1 MYCIVL
7 LLITSLSNEATI
19 MSSVSEVNV
28 DIKDFLMSINLEQY
42 LLHFREFGF
51 NTVRDCAEINDSVL
65 LQVGISPTGHRRR
78 ILKQLQ
84 IVLSKMQDVSIY
96 ANIHKTKKIDKTSKD
111 HHAPPSA
118 QNACLELS
126 ESHSVQ
132 TCSPTQLGTVTKN
145 LDQNEVSVENSQYL
159 KSDDKQTL
167 PTYNFPIPEEEPH
180 LNSGSF
186 PDSLFVNEITE
197 GESLMTEKTVDCTTT
212 EEQTKKV
219 DLISE
224 NVSKRPEADPEF
236 LSYPDCSVSE
246 ANSGNGTNGLL
257 ESSPSSPF
265 FQFQGEMVVNDLYV
279 PSSPVLTPMRSRSK
293 LVSRPSRSFL
303 LRHRPVPEIPGSAK
317 GISGSYFCERR
328 NVATSTGKSVAQQNT
343 NEENSSSILPYGEN
357 SLFQRLENS
366 KKRPIKNEFWSQEEA
381 LKGETT
387 TERNS
392 FFVKS
397 SIYDNRTEN
406 ISTDKVEDI
415 WVPREDKNNL
425 PIDSTSESEY
435 STVEECFQ
443 SLRRRNSKP
452 SKSRTQKAVNLDPV
466 NRHSYPLSSTSGN
479 AESSV
484 LSSNVISPYACF
496 YGSSERKVKSGWLD
510 KLCPQGKRM
519 FQKRWVKFD
528 GLSIS
533 YYNNDK
539 EKYSKGIIPLSAIS
553 TVRVQG
559 DNKFEVVTTQRTF
572 VFRVEKE
579 EERNDWIS
587 ILLNAL
593 KLQALSSQCQ
603 AAVAPE
609 KCGYLEL
616 RGYKA
621 KIFTVLSGNSV
632 WLCKNEQDF
641 KSGLGITIIPMNVAN
656 VKQVDRTG
664 KQSFEII
671 TPYRSFSFTA
681 ESEKEKQEWIE
692 AVQQSIAE
700 TLSDYEV
707 AEKIWF
713 NESNR
718 SCADCKAPNPDWA
731 SINLCV
737 VICKKCAGQHRSLGP
752 KDSKVR
758 SLKMDASIWSNELIE
773 LFIVIGNKR
782 ANDFWAGNLQKDEE
796 LRVDSPVE
804 KRKNFIT
811 QKYKEGRFR
820 KTLWAS
826 LTKEEL
832 NKALC
837 AAVVKP
843 DVLETMALLF
853 SGADVMCA
861 TGDPEHSTPYLLAK
875 KAGQSLQMEFL
886 YHNKFSD
893 FPQHDIHSEGGLSQ
907 ESSQSMFL
915 CDFLYQAPAA
925 ASKLSSEK
933 KQLEETNKKWCVLE
947 GGFLSYYEND
957 KSTTP
962 NGTININEVICLV
975 VHKEDFCL
983 NTGPVFTFEIYLPSE
998 RAFLFGAETSQA
1010 QRKWTEAIAKHFV
1023 PFVAENLTEADY
1035 DLIGQLYYKD
1045 CHALD
1050 QWRKGWFAMDKSSLR
1065 FCLQMQEGQEDTMHL
1080 RRLQELTISTVVQ
1093 NGEKLDVLLLV
1104 EKGRTL
1110 YIHGHTKLDF
1120 TVWHTAIE
1128 KAAGTDGNALQDQQL
1143 SKNDVPII
1151 VNSCIAFV
1159 TQYGLGCKYIYQTN
1173 GDPLHVT
1180 ELLENFRKDAR
1191 SFKLRAGKHQL
1202 EDVTGVLKSFL
1213 SDIDDALL
1221 TKELYPYW
1229 ISALDTQDNK
1239 ERIKKYGAFIRT
1251 LPGVNRATLA
1261 AIIEHLYRVQK
1272 CSEINH
1278 MNAHNLALVFSS
1290 CLFQTKGQTSE
1301 EVNVIEDLIN
1311 NYVEIFEVKEDQ
1323 VKQMDIENSFITK
1336 WKDTQVSQ
1344 AGDLLIEVYVERK
1357 EPDCSIIVRISPVME
1372 AEELT
1377 NDILA
1382 IKNIIPTKDD
1392 IWATFEVIE
1401 NEELERPLHYT
1412 ENVLEQVLR
1421 WSSLAEP
1428 GSAYLVVKRFLTI
1441 DTIKH
1446 YDERKALESIK
1457 EGVLKI
1463 KEEPSKILSGNKFQD
1478 RYFVLRDGY
1487 LFLYKDMKSSKP
1499 DKMCSLSSMRFY
1511 LGVKKKMKPPTSWG
1525 LTAYSEK
1532 HHWHLCCD
1540 SSQTQ
1545 MEWMASVFIAQH
1557 ENDIWPPAGK
1567 ERKRS
1572 ITKNPKIGGLPL
1584 IPIQHEKNATQARRD
1599 IESARAE
1606 LERLRFTAK
1615 HDQEPGDGTLKERA
1629 SIVAQCLEH
1638 KDEKLRNRT
1647 RKHRS
1652 FNCLEDTE
1660 TEVLQGQ
1667 QKSHKGLKTLR
1678 KTEDRNGKATL
1689 DSNNKLPPKVIEEL
1703 SVVLQRSRILPK
1715 ELQAE
1720 QMVQKE

>member
-1 MYCIVL
+1 
-7 LLITSLSNEATI
+7 

-51 NTVRDCAEINDSVL
+51 NTVKDCAAINDSIL
-65 LQVGISPTGHRRR
+65 HKIGISPTGHRRR
-78 ILKQLQ
+78 IIKQLQ
-84 IVLSKMQDVSIY
+84 IILSKMQDIPIY
-96 ANIHKTKKIDKTSKD
+96 ANIHKTKKNDETSKA
-111 HHAPPSA
+111 HHAPSSD
-118 QNACLELS
+118 QDTCIELS
-126 ESHSVQ
+126 DSHCVQ
-132 TCSPTQLGTVTKN
+132 TPSPTQLEIITKN
-145 LDQNEVSVENSQYL
+145 IDQSDVSLENSQPL
-159 KSDDKQTL
+159 KSNDKLSL
-167 PTYNFPIPEEEPH
+167 PEHNFPILEEEPD
-180 LNSGSF
+180 LNLGSLQ
-186 PDSLFVNEITE
+186 DSVFGSESIKV
-197 GESLMTEKTVDCTTT
+197 ESLVTKKTMDCTI
-212 EEQTKKV
+212 EEQTEKV
-219 DLISE
+219 DLVSE
-224 NVSKRPEADPEF
+224 NVSKLPNADPEC
-236 LSYPDCSVSE
+236 LSLDCSLSE

-257 ESSPSSPF
+257 ERSSPSPF
-265 FQFQGEMVVNDLYV
+265 FKFQGEMVVNDLYV
-279 PSSPVLTPMRSRSK
+279 PSSPFLAPMRSRSK

-303 LRHRPVPEIPGSAK
+303 LRHRPVPEIPGSTK
-317 GISGSYFCERR
+317 GITGSYFRERR
-328 NVATSTGKSVAQQNT
+328 NVATSTGKSVTQQKDS
-343 NEENSSSILPYGEN
+343 NEENSSSIFPYGETF
-357 SLFQRLENS
+357 LFQRLENS
-366 KKRPIKNEFWSQEEA
+366 KKRSIKNEFWTHEEKP
-381 LKGETT
+381 KGEGT
-387 TERNS
+387 TERDS
-392 FFVKS
+392 FFTQS
-397 SIYDNRTEN
+397 STYDNRREN
-406 ISTDKVEDI
+406 VSEDKVEDI
-415 WVPREDKNNL
+415 WIPREDKNSF
-425 PIDSTSESEY
+425 PKACASDSEY

-443 SLRRRNSKP
+443 SLRRKNSKA
-452 SKSRTQKAVNLDPV
+452 SKSRTQKTSDPV
-466 NRHSYPLSSTSGN
+466 SRHSYPLSLTSGN
-479 AESSV
+479 AVSSSV
-484 LSSNVISPYACF
+484 ISSNAISPYACF
-496 YGSSERKVKSGWLD
+496 YGSSASKVKSGWLD
-510 KLCPQGKRM
+510 KLSPQGKRM

-528 GLSIS
+528 GFSIS
-533 YYNNDK
+533 YYNNEK

-593 KLQALSSQCQ
+593 KSQSLSSQSQ
-603 AAVAPE
+603 AVVAPE

-641 KSGLGITIIPMNVAN
+641 KGGLGITIIPMNVAN
-656 VKQVDRTG
+656 VKQVDKTV

-718 SCADCKAPNPDWA
+718 SCADCKAPDPDWA

-796 LRVDSPVE
+796 LHMDSPVE
-804 KRKNFIT
+804 KRKTFIT

-820 KTLWAS
+820 KTLLAS

-861 TGDPEHSTPYLLAK
+861 TGDPVHSTPYLLAK

-893 FPQHDIHSEGGLSQ
+893 FPQHDVHFEGGLSQ
-907 ESSQSMFL
+907 ESLQSTFL

-933 KQLEETNKKWCVLE
+933 KLLEETNKKWCVLE
-947 GGFLSYYEND
+947 GGFLSYYENN

-962 NGTININEVICLV
+962 NGTININEVICLA
-975 VHKEDFCL
+975 VHKEDFYL
-983 NTGPVFTFEIYLPSE
+983 NTGPIYTFEIYLPSE
-998 RAFLFGAETSQA
+998 RVFLFGAETSQA

-1050 QWRKGWFAMDKSSLR
+1050 QWKKGWFAMDKSSLR
-1065 FCLQMQEGQEDTMHL
+1065 FCLQMQEVQEDRMHL

-1093 NGEKLDVLLLV
+1093 NGEKIDVLLLV

-1159 TQYGLGCKYIYQTN
+1159 TQYGLGCKYIYQKN
-1173 GDPLHVT
+1173 GDPLHVS
-1180 ELLENFRKDAR
+1180 ELLESFKKDAR

-1202 EDVTGVLKSFL
+1202 EDVTDVLKSFL
-1213 SDIDDALL
+1213 SDTDDALL

-1229 ISALDTQDNK
+1229 ISALDTQDDK
-1239 ERIKKYGAFIRT
+1239 ERIKKYRAFIHT

-1261 AIIEHLYRVQK
+1261 AVIEHLYRVQK

-1278 MNAHNLALVFSS
+1278 MNAHNLALAFSS

-1301 EVNVIEDLIN
+1301 EVNVIEDLID
-1311 NYVEIFEVKEDQ
+1311 NYVEIFE
-1323 VKQMDIENSFITK
+1323 
-1336 WKDTQVSQ
+1336 VSQ

-1357 EPDCSIIVRISPVME
+1357 EPDCSIIIRISPVME

-1382 IKNIIPTKDD
+1382 IKNIIPTKGD

-1421 WSSLAEP
+1421 WSSLTEP

-1446 YDERKALESIK
+1446 YNERRALESIK
-1457 EGVLKI
+1457 EGTLKI
-1463 KEEPSKILSGNKFQD
+1463 KEEPYKILSGNKFQE
-1478 RYFVLRDGY
+1478 RYCVLRDGY
-1487 LFLYKDMKSSKP
+1487 LFLYKDPKSSKY
-1499 DKMCSLSSMRFY
+1499 DKMFSLSSMKFY

-1540 SSQTQ
+1540 SLQTQ
-1545 MEWMASVFIAQH
+1545 MEWMASIFIAQH
-1557 ENDIWPPAGK
+1557 ENDIRPPAGK

-1584 IPIQHEKNATQARRD
+1584 IPIQQEKNATQARRN
-1599 IESARAE
+1599 IESAKAE
-1606 LERLRFTAK
+1606 LEKLRLSEKR
-1615 HDQEPGDGTLKERA
+1615 DQESGDSTLKERA
-1629 SIVAQCLEH
+1629 SIVAHCLEH
-1638 KDEKLRNRT
+1638 RDDKLRNRT

-1660 TEVLQGQ
+1660 AEVLCGQ
-1667 QKSHKGLKTLR
+1667 QKGHKGLKTLR
-1678 KTEDRNGKATL
+1678 KTEDINGKAVL
-1689 DSNNKLPPKVIEEL
+1689 DSDNKLPSKVIEEL
-1703 SVVLQRSRILPK
+1703 SMVLQRSRTLPK
-1715 ELQAE
+1715 ESPGEQNLQ
-1720 QMVQKE
+1720 KDIK

>member
-1 MYCIVL
+1 
-7 LLITSLSNEATI
+7 
-19 MSSVSEVNV
+19 MSSVSEVNA
-28 DIKDFLMSINLEQY
+28 DIRDFLMSINLEQY

-51 NTVRDCAEINDSVL
+51 YTVRDCTSINDSVL
-65 LQVGISPTGHRRR
+65 HQIGISPTGHRRR

-84 IVLSKMQDVSIY
+84 MIFSKMQDFPIY
-96 ANIHKTKKIDKTSKD
+96 ANVHKAKNGSTTKEQQHSDPSSSTHTGIECSDSITVHRPGPAPSEMVTTST
-111 HHAPPSA
+111 
-118 QNACLELS
+118 LS
-126 ESHSVQ
+126 EGNCQSPKSH
-132 TCSPTQLGTVTKN
+132 
-145 LDQNEVSVENSQYL
+145 
-159 KSDDKQTL
+159 DKL
-167 PTYNFPIPEEEPH
+167 CLSSHDLLCPEEELH
-180 LNSGSF
+180 QNVDSSK
-186 PDSLFVNEITE
+186 DSLFGGVNVKIDPLITKRAVE
-197 GESLMTEKTVDCTTT
+197 YTAGEEHTEKGNLTSEDSSKALSTNTECLPSGDCPTSGTH
-212 EEQTKKV
+212 
-219 DLISE
+219 
-224 NVSKRPEADPEF
+224 
-236 LSYPDCSVSE
+236 
-246 ANSGNGTNGLL
+246 SGNGTNGVL
-257 ESSPSSPF
+257 ESFPPTPF
-265 FQFQGEMVVNDLYV
+265 FQFQGEMVVNELYV
-279 PSSPVLTPMRSRSK
+279 PSSPVHGPMRSRSK

-303 LRHRPVPEIPGSAK
+303 LRHRPVPEIPGSTK
-317 GISGSYFCERR
+317 SIPGSYFRDRR
-328 NVATSTGKSVAQQNT
+328 SNTTSAGKSLTLKNS
-343 NEENSSSILPYGEN
+343 NEDNSTSIFPYGETF
-357 SLFQRLENS
+357 LFQRLESS
-366 KKRPIKNEFWSQEEA
+366 KKRSIKNEFWPHENTVKEEA
-381 LKGETT
+381 ATT
-387 TERNS
+387 RNS
-392 FFVKS
+392 ILTQS
-397 SIYDNRTEN
+397 SIYDNRKEKV
-406 ISTDKVEDI
+406 SEDKVEDI
-415 WVPREDKNNL
+415 WIPREDKNNL
-425 PIDSTSESEY
+425 AQDSASESEY

-443 SLRRRNSKP
+443 SLRRKNSKA
-452 SKSRTQKAVNLDPV
+452 SKSRTQKAFYLDPF

-479 AESSV
+479 TEPSSTI
-484 LSSNVISPYACF
+484 SNAISPYACF
-496 YGSSERKVKSGWLD
+496 YGSSAAKEKCGWLD
-510 KLCPQGKRM
+510 KLSPQGKRM

-533 YYNNDK
+533 HYNNDR
-539 EKYSKGIIPLSAIS
+539 EMYSKGIIPLTAIS
-553 TVRVQG
+553 TVRAQG
-559 DNKFEVVTTQRTF
+559 DNKFEIVTTQRTF

-587 ILLNAL
+587 ILLSAL
-593 KLQALSSQCQ
+593 KSPSLASQLQ

-621 KIFTVLSGNSV
+621 KIFTVLRGNSV

-656 VKQVDRTG
+656 VKQVDRAV

-681 ESEKEKQEWIE
+681 DSEREKQEWIE

-718 SCADCKAPNPDWA
+718 SCADCKAPDPDWA

-752 KDSKVR
+752 KDCKVR

-796 LRVDSPVE
+796 LQVDSPVE

-811 QKYKEGRFR
+811 QKYKEGKFR
-820 KTLWAS
+820 KTLLAS

-861 TGDPEHSTPYLLAK
+861 TGDPVHSTPYLLAK

-893 FPQHDIHSEGGLSQ
+893 FPQYDAHFEGG
-907 ESSQSMFL
+907 SSQDAAQSSFL
-915 CDFLYQAPAA
+915 CDFLYQTAAA
-925 ASKLSSEK
+925 ASRVSSEK
-933 KQLEETNKKWCVLE
+933 KLLEDTNKKWCVLE

-957 KSTTP
+957 RCTTP
-962 NGTININEVICLV
+962 NGTINISEVICLA
-975 VHKEDFCL
+975 VHKEDFYL
-983 NTGPVFTFEIYLPSE
+983 NTGPIFVFEIYLPSE
-998 RAFLFGAETSQA
+998 RVFLFGAETSQI
-1010 QRKWTEAIAKHFV
+1010 QRKWTETIAKRFV

-1035 DLIGQLYYKD
+1035 DLIGQLFYKD

-1050 QWRKGWFAMDKSSLR
+1050 QWRKGWFAMDKSSLC
-1065 FCLQMQEGQEDTMHL
+1065 FCLQTQEAQEERMNL
-1080 RRLQELTISTVVQ
+1080 RRLQELTISTMVQ
-1093 NGEKLDVLLLV
+1093 NGEKVDVLLLV

-1143 SKNDVPII
+1143 CKNDVPII

-1159 TQYGLGCKYIYQTN
+1159 TQYGLGCKYIYQKD
-1173 GDPLHVT
+1173 GDPLHIS
-1180 ELLENFRKDAR
+1180 ELLESFKKDAR
-1191 SFKLRAGKHQL
+1191 SVKLRAGKHQL

-1229 ISALDTQDNK
+1229 VSALDTQDEK
-1239 ERIKKYGAFIRT
+1239 ERTSKYRAFIRS

-1261 AIIEHLYRVQK
+1261 ALIEHLYRVQK

-1278 MNAHNLALVFSS
+1278 MNAHNLAMVFSS

-1344 AGDLLIEVYVERK
+1344 AGDLLIEVFVERK
-1357 EPDCSIIVRISPVME
+1357 EPDCSIIIRISPVME

-1382 IKNIIPTKDD
+1382 IKNIIPMKGD

-1412 ENVLEQVLR
+1412 ENVLEQVLQ

-1428 GSAYLVVKRFLTI
+1428 GSAYLVVKRFLTV
-1441 DTIKH
+1441 DSIKQCR
-1446 YDERKALESIK
+1446 EKSIK
-1457 EGVLKI
+1457 EGILKL

-1478 RYFVLRDGY
+1478 RCVVLRDGH
-1487 LFLYKDMKSSKP
+1487 LFIYKDPKSSKH
-1499 DKMCSLSSMRFY
+1499 DKMFPLRAMKFY

-1525 LTAYSEK
+1525 LTVYSEK

-1540 SSQTQ
+1540 SLQAQ
-1545 MEWMASVFIAQH
+1545 MEWMASIFIAQH

-1584 IPIQHEKNATQARRD
+1584 IPIQHERNATQARKN
-1599 IESARAE
+1599 IETARAE
-1606 LERLRFTAK
+1606 LERLRLSEK
-1615 HDQEPGDGTLKERA
+1615 HDPRDFTDSSLKDRA
-1629 SIVAQCLEH
+1629 SLIAHCLEH
-1638 KDEKLRNRT
+1638 KDEKLRNRA

-1660 TEVLQGQ
+1660 AEGPHGLP
-1667 QKSHKGLKTLR
+1667 KAYKGPKTLK
-1678 KTEDRNGKATL
+1678 KTEERNSKATL
-1689 DSNNKLPPKVIEEL
+1689 DADPKLPSKVIEEL
-1703 SVVLQRSRILPK
+1703 SVVLQRSRPLHK
-1715 ELQAE
+1715 ELPDE
-1720 QMVQKE
+1720 QTLQKEVK

>member
-1 MYCIVL
+1 
-7 LLITSLSNEATI
+7 

-42 LLHFREFGF
+42 LLNFREFGF
-51 NTVRDCAEINDSVL
+51 NNVRDCAEINDSVL
-65 LQVGISPTGHRRR
+65 LKVGISPTGHRRR

-84 IVLSKMQDVSIY
+84 IILSKMQDIPIY
-96 ANIHKTKKIDKTSKD
+96 ANIHKTKKNDETSKD
-111 HHAPPSA
+111 HQARSFA
-118 QNACLELS
+118 QNTSLEFS
-126 ESHSVQ
+126 DSHSVQ
-132 TCSPTQLGTVTKN
+132 IPSRIQLETVTKN
-145 LDQNEVSVENSQYL
+145 VGENEVCVENSQSL
-159 KSDDKQTL
+159 KSDDKLTL
-167 PTYNFPIPEEEPH
+167 PTHNFPIPEDEPH
-180 LNSGSF
+180 SNSGSF
-186 PDSLFVNEITE
+186 QDSLLRNEITDI
-197 GESLMTEKTVDCTTT
+197 ESLITEKTVGCTA
-212 EEQTKKV
+212 EEEHIGRD

-224 NVSKRPEADPEF
+224 NVGKLPNADLEF
-236 LSYPDCSVSE
+236 LSSHDSSVSE
-246 ANSGNGTNGLL
+246 TNSGNGTNVLL
-257 ESSPSSPF
+257 ESSPPSPF

-279 PSSPVLTPMRSRSK
+279 PSSPGLTPMRSRSK

-303 LRHRPVPEIPGSAK
+303 LRHRPVPEIPGSTK
-317 GISGSYFCERR
+317 GISGSYFRERR
-328 NVATSTGKSVAQQNT
+328 NVATSTGKSVTQQNT
-343 NEENSSSILPYGEN
+343 NEENSSSILPYGETF
-357 SLFQRLENS
+357 LLQRLENS
-366 KKRPIKNEFWSQEEA
+366 KKRSIKNEFWTQEET

-397 SIYDNRTEN
+397 R
-406 ISTDKVEDI
+406 
-415 WVPREDKNNL
+415 
-425 PIDSTSESEY
+425 
-435 STVEECFQ
+435 
-443 SLRRRNSKP
+443 
-452 SKSRTQKAVNLDPV
+452 
-466 NRHSYPLSSTSGN
+466 
-479 AESSV
+479 
-484 LSSNVISPYACF
+484 
-496 YGSSERKVKSGWLD
+496 
-510 KLCPQGKRM
+510 KRM

-587 ILLNAL
+587 LLLNAL
-593 KLQALSSQCQ
+593 KLQALSSQSQ
-603 AAVAPE
+603 AAIAPE

-656 VKQVDRTG
+656 VKQVDRTV

-707 AEKIWF
+707 AEKIWY

-718 SCADCKAPNPDWA
+718 SCADCKAPDPDWA

-796 LRVDSPVE
+796 LHMDCSVE

-820 KTLWAS
+820 KTLLAS

-893 FPQHDIHSEGGLSQ
+893 FPQHDIYSEGRLHQ
-907 ESSQSMFL
+907 ESSQSTFL
-915 CDFLYQAPAA
+915 CDFLYQAPAG

-933 KQLEETNKKWCVLE
+933 KLLEETNKKWCVLE

-962 NGTININEVICLV
+962 NGTININEVICLA

-983 NTGPVFTFEIYLPSE
+983 NTGPIFTFEIYLPSE
-998 RAFLFGAETSQA
+998 RAFLFGAETSQV

-1050 QWRKGWFAMDKSSLR
+1050 QWRKGWFAMDKSNLR
-1065 FCLQMQEGQEDTMHL
+1065 FCLQMQEGQEDRMHL
-1080 RRLQELTISTVVQ
+1080 RRLQELTISTVIQ

-1143 SKNDVPII
+1143 GRNDVPII

-1159 TQYGLGCKYIYQTN
+1159 TQYGLGYKNIYQKN
-1173 GDPLHVT
+1173 GDPLHVS
-1180 ELLENFRKDAR
+1180 ELLESFKKDAR

-1229 ISALDTQDNK
+1229 ISALDTQDDK

-1278 MNAHNLALVFSS
+1278 MSAHNLALVFSS
-1290 CLFQTKGQTSE
+1290 CFFQTKGQTSE

-1357 EPDCSIIVRISPVME
+1357 EPDCSIIIRISPVME

-1446 YDERKALESIK
+1446 YNERKALENIK
-1457 EGVLKI
+1457 EGVLKV

-1478 RYFVLRDGY
+1478 RYCVLRDGY
-1487 LFLYKDMKSSKP
+1487 LLLYKDLKSSKP
-1499 DKMCSLSSMRFY
+1499 DKMFSLSSVKFY

-1532 HHWHLCCD
+1532 HHWHLCCE

-1545 MEWMASVFIAQH
+1545 TEWMANIFIAQH

-1584 IPIQHEKNATQARRD
+1584 IPIQHDRNATQARRET
-1599 IESARAE
+1599 ESAKAE
-1606 LERLRFTAK
+1606 LERLRLGAK
-1615 HDQEPGDGTLKERA
+1615 RDQGGDGTLKEKA

-1652 FNCLEDTE
+1652 FYCLEDTE
-1660 TEVLQGQ
+1660 AEVFPGR
-1667 QKSHKGLKTLR
+1667 QKGHKGLKTLR
-1678 KTEDRNGKATL
+1678 KTEDRNGKDTL
-1689 DSNNKLPPKVIEEL
+1689 DCNNKLPPKVIEEL
-1703 SVVLQRSRILPK
+1703 SVVLQRSRTLPK
-1715 ELQAE
+1715 ELQGE
-1720 QMVQKE
+1720 QVVQKEIK

>member
-1 MYCIVL
+1 
-7 LLITSLSNEATI
+7 

-28 DIKDFLMSINLEQY
+28 DIRDFLMSINLEQY

-51 NTVRDCAEINDSVL
+51 YTVKDCTSINDSVL
-65 LQVGISPTGHRRR
+65 HQIGISPTGHRRR

-84 IVLSKMQDVSIY
+84 MIFSKMQDIPIY
-96 ANIHKTKKIDKTSKD
+96 ANVQKAKNGTTSKE
-111 HHAPPSA
+111 HQHPPSSSSNTCA
-118 QNACLELS
+118 EFS
-126 ESHSVQ
+126 DSISVHR
-132 TCSPTQLGTVTKN
+132 PGLTQVETVTMSTFGVGNCQSPK
-145 LDQNEVSVENSQYL
+145 SQIKL
-159 KSDDKQTL
+159 SL
-167 PTYNFPIPEEEPH
+167 PPCDPPFPEELH
-180 LNSGSF
+180 QNVDSSQ
-186 PDSLFVNEITE
+186 DSLFGSVNVKID
-197 GESLMTEKTVDCTTT
+197 SLATQKSVDCPAG
-212 EEQTKKV
+212 EEQTEQV
-219 DLISE
+219 NLISE
-224 NVSKRPEADPEF
+224 NSIKAPSTNPERLPSVD
-236 LSYPDCSVSE
+236 YPTSE
-246 ANSGNGTNGLL
+246 THSGNGTNGFL
-257 ESSPSSPF
+257 ESSPASPF

-279 PSSPVLTPMRSRSK
+279 PSSPVHTPMRSRSK

-303 LRHRPVPEIPGSAK
+303 LRHRPVPEIPGSTKAV
-317 GISGSYFCERR
+317 SGSYFRDRR
-328 NVATSTGKSVAQQNT
+328 CATTSAGKSLTLKNS
-343 NEENSSSILPYGEN
+343 NEDNSTSIFPYGETF
-357 SLFQRLENS
+357 LFQRLESS
-366 KKRPIKNEFWSQEEA
+366 KKRSIKNEFWPHEDTVKDDA
-381 LKGETT
+381 ATI
-387 TERNS
+387 RNS
-392 FFVKS
+392 ILTKS
-397 SIYDNRTEN
+397 SINDSSNEN
-406 ISTDKVEDI
+406 ASGDKVEDI
-415 WVPREDKNNL
+415 WIPREDKTTL
-425 PIDSTSESEY
+425 PKDSASESEY
-435 STVEECFQ
+435 STVEECFH
-443 SLRRRNSKP
+443 SLRRKNSKA
-452 SKSRTQKAVNLDPV
+452 SKSRTQKAFSLDPF

-479 AESSV
+479 TDSSTI
-484 LSSNVISPYACF
+484 SNVISPYACY
-496 YGSSERKVKSGWLD
+496 YGSSAVKVKSGWLD
-510 KLCPQGKRM
+510 KLSPQGKRM

-528 GLSIS
+528 GFSIS
-533 YYNNDK
+533 YYNN
-539 EKYSKGIIPLSAIS
+539 EREMYSKGIIPLTAIS
-553 TVRVQG
+553 TVRAQG
-559 DNKFEVVTTQRTF
+559 DNKFEIVTTQRTF

-587 ILLNAL
+587 ILLSAL
-593 KLQALSSQCQ
+593 KSPSVTAQLQAGM
-603 AAVAPE
+603 APE

-621 KIFTVLSGNSV
+621 KIFTVLKGNSV

-641 KSGLGITIIPMNVAN
+641 RSGLGITRIPMNVAN
-656 VKQVDRTG
+656 VKQVDRAV

-718 SCADCKAPNPDWA
+718 SCADCKAPDPDWA

-752 KDSKVR
+752 RDSKVR

-782 ANDFWAGNLQKDEE
+782 ANDFWAGNLQKEEE
-796 LRVDSPVE
+796 LHMDSPVE
-804 KRKNFIT
+804 KRKTFIT
-811 QKYKEGRFR
+811 QKYKEGKFR
-820 KTLWAS
+820 KTLLAS
-826 LTKEEL
+826 LSKEEL

-843 DVLETMALLF
+843 DVLETMVLLF

-861 TGDPEHSTPYLLAK
+861 TGDPVHSTPYLLAK

-893 FPQHDIHSEGGLSQ
+893 FPQHDVHSEGGSSQ
-907 ESSQSMFL
+907 EAAQSTFL

-925 ASKLSSEK
+925 ASRVSTEK
-933 KQLEETNKKWCVLE
+933 KLLEETNKKWCVLE

-957 KSTTP
+957 KSTAP
-962 NGTININEVICLV
+962 NGTINISEVICLV
-975 VHKEDFCL
+975 VHKEDFYL
-983 NTGPVFTFEIYLPSE
+983 NTGPIFVFEIYLPSE
-998 RAFLFGAETSQA
+998 RVFLFGAESSQI
-1010 QRKWTEAIAKHFV
+1010 QRKWTETIAKHFV

-1035 DLIGQLYYKD
+1035 DLIGQLFYKD

-1050 QWRKGWFAMDKSSLR
+1050 QWRKGWFALDKSSLC
-1065 FCLQMQEGQEDTMHL
+1065 FCLQTQEAQEERMHL

-1143 SKNDVPII
+1143 CKNDVPII

-1159 TQYGLGCKYIYQTN
+1159 TQYGLGCKNIYQKN
-1173 GDPLHVT
+1173 GDPLHIS
-1180 ELLENFRKDAR
+1180 ELLESFKKDAR
-1191 SFKLRAGKHQL
+1191 SVKLRAGKHQL
-1202 EDVTGVLKSFL
+1202 EDVTSVLKNFL

-1229 ISALDTQDNK
+1229 VSALDTQDEQ
-1239 ERIKKYGAFIRT
+1239 ERTEKYRAFIRT

-1311 NYVEIFEVKEDQ
+1311 NYVEIFEV
-1323 VKQMDIENSFITK
+1323 
-1336 WKDTQVSQ
+1336 SQ

-1357 EPDCSIIVRISPVME
+1357 EPDCSIIIRISPVME

-1382 IKNIIPTKDD
+1382 IKNIVPTKGD

-1412 ENVLEQVLR
+1412 ENVLEQVLQ

-1446 YDERKALESIK
+1446 CREKSIK
-1457 EGVLKI
+1457 EGALKL

-1478 RYFVLRDGY
+1478 RYVVLRDGH
-1487 LFLYKDMKSSKP
+1487 LFIYKDPKSSKH
-1499 DKMCSLSSMRFY
+1499 DKMFSLSLMKFY

-1540 SSQTQ
+1540 SLQAQ
-1545 MEWMASVFIAQH
+1545 MEWMASIFIAQH

-1584 IPIQHEKNATQARRD
+1584 IPIQHERNASQAQKN

-1606 LERLRFTAK
+1606 LERLRLCEK
-1615 HDQEPGDGTLKERA
+1615 HDRDFVDPSLKDRA
-1629 SIVAQCLEH
+1629 SIIAHCLEH
-1638 KDEKLRNRT
+1638 KDDKLRNRA

-1660 TEVLQGQ
+1660 AEVPHSLP
-1667 QKSHKGLKTLR
+1667 KGYKGPKTPK
-1678 KTEDRNGKATL
+1678 KTEDRNSKTTL
-1689 DSNNKLPPKVIEEL
+1689 DHDHKLPSKVIEEL
-1703 SVVLQRSRILPK
+1703 SVVLQRSRTLPK
-1715 ELQAE
+1715 ELQDE
-1720 QMVQKE
+1720 QTLQK

>member
-1 MYCIVL
+1 
-7 LLITSLSNEATI
+7 

-28 DIKDFLMSINLEQY
+28 DIRDFLMSINLEQY
-42 LLHFREFGF
+42 VSHFREFGF
-51 NTVRDCAEINDSVL
+51 HTVKDCAAIDDSVL
-65 LQVGISPTGHRRR
+65 HKIGISPTGHRRR
-78 ILKQLQ
+78 IIKQLQ
-84 IVLSKMQDVSIY
+84 IILSKMQDFPIY
-96 ANIHKTKKIDKTSKD
+96 ANIHKIKKNDETSKG
-111 HHAPPSA
+111 HPAPSSGQDTCIA
-118 QNACLELS
+118 LS
-126 ESHSVQ
+126 DSSGVQ
-132 TCSPTQLGTVTKN
+132 TPSPAQLETVTKN
-145 LDQNEVSVENSQYL
+145 LDQSDIGVENSQCL
-159 KSDDKQTL
+159 KSEDELSL
-167 PTYNFPIPEEEPH
+167 PKHSFPIHEEGHH
-180 LNSGSF
+180 LKLGSF
-186 PDSLFVNEITE
+186 QDSLLGSENIPI
-197 GESLMTEKTVDCTTT
+197 ESLIAKETVDCTTKEQET
-212 EEQTKKV
+212 EKV
-219 DLISE
+219 DLNSE
-224 NVSKRPEADPEF
+224 DVNRLPNVDPDR
-236 LSYPDCSVSE
+236 LPSHGGSVSE
-246 ANSGNGTNGLL
+246 ANSGHGTNGLL
-257 ESSPSSPF
+257 ERSPPSPLF
-265 FQFQGEMVVNDLYV
+265 NFQGQMVINDLYV
-279 PSSPVLTPMRSRSK
+279 PSSPFLTPMRSRSK

-303 LRHRPVPEIPGSAK
+303 LRHRPVPEIPGPTK
-317 GISGSYFCERR
+317 GISGSYFRERR
-328 NVATSTGKSVAQQNT
+328 NGATSTGKSVTQHNS
-343 NEENSSSILPYGEN
+343 NEENSSSIFPYGETF
-357 SLFQRLENS
+357 LFQRLETS
-366 KKRPIKNEFWSQEEA
+366 KKKSIRNEFWAHEET
-381 LKGETT
+381 LKGKAT

-392 FFVKS
+392 FFVQS
-397 SIYDNRTEN
+397 SIYDNRKEN
-406 ISTDKVEDI
+406 VSEDKVEDI
-415 WVPREDKNNL
+415 WIPREDKNNF
-425 PIDSTSESEY
+425 PTGGAADSEY

-443 SLRRRNSKP
+443 SLKRKNSKA
-452 SKSRTQKAVNLDPV
+452 SNSRTQKVLNLDPV

-479 AESSV
+479 ADSSV
-484 LSSNVISPYACF
+484 ISSSPISPYACF
-496 YGSSERKVKSGWLD
+496 YGSSAKKVKSGWLD
-510 KLCPQGKRM
+510 KLSPQGKRM

-528 GLSIS
+528 GFSIS
-533 YYNNDK
+533 YYNNEK

-579 EERNDWIS
+579 EERNDWVS

-593 KLQALSSQCQ
+593 KSQSPSSQSQ
-603 AAVAPE
+603 AVAAPE

-641 KSGLGITIIPMNVAN
+641 KGGLGITIIPMNVAN
-656 VKQVDRTG
+656 VKQVDRTM

-671 TPYRSFSFTA
+671 TPYKSFSFVA

-718 SCADCKAPNPDWA
+718 SCADCKAPDPDWA

-796 LRVDSPVE
+796 LHMDAPVE
-804 KRKNFIT
+804 KRKTFIT

-820 KTLWAS
+820 KTLLAS

-837 AAVVKP
+837 AAVVKS

-861 TGDPEHSTPYLLAK
+861 TGDPVHSTPYQLAK

-893 FPQHDIHSEGGLSQ
+893 FPQHDAHFEGGVSP
-907 ESSQSMFL
+907 ESAQCTFL
-915 CDFLYQAPAA
+915 CDFLYQAPSA
-925 ASKLSSEK
+925 ASKLPAEK
-933 KQLEETNKKWCVLE
+933 KLLEETNKKWCVLE

-962 NGTININEVICLV
+962 NGTINISNVICLA
-975 VHKEDFCL
+975 VHKEDFYI
-983 NTGPVFTFEIYLPSE
+983 NTGPIFTFEIYLPSE
-998 RAFLFGAETSQA
+998 RAFLFGAETFQA
-1010 QRKWTEAIAKHFV
+1010 QRRWTEAIAKQFV
-1023 PFVAENLTEADY
+1023 PFFAENLTQANY

-1050 QWRKGWFAMDKSSLR
+1050 QWKTGWFAMDKSSLR
-1065 FCLQMQEGQEDTMHL
+1065 FCLQTQEVQEDRMNL
-1080 RRLQELTISTVVQ
+1080 RRLQELTISTMVQ
-1093 NGEKLDVLLLV
+1093 NGEKVDILLLV

-1120 TVWHTAIE
+1120 TVWHAAIE

-1143 SKNDVPII
+1143 SQNDVPII

-1159 TQYGLGCKYIYQTN
+1159 TQYGLGCKYIYQN
-1173 GDPLHVT
+1173 SGDPLHVS
-1180 ELLENFRKDAR
+1180 ELLESFKKDAR

-1202 EDVTGVLKSFL
+1202 EDVTGVLKRFL

-1229 ISALDTQDNK
+1229 ISALDTQDDK
-1239 ERIKKYGAFIRT
+1239 ERIKKYGAFIST
-1251 LPGVNRATLA
+1251 LSGVNRATLA

-1290 CLFQTKGQTSE
+1290 CLFQTRGQTSE

-1344 AGDLLIEVYVERK
+1344 AGDLLTEVYVERK
-1357 EPDCSIIVRISPVME
+1357 EPDCSIIIRISPVME

-1377 NDILA
+1377 NDMLA
-1382 IKNIIPTKDD
+1382 LKNIIPTPGDL
-1392 IWATFEVIE
+1392 WATFEVIE

-1428 GSAYLVVKRFLTI
+1428 GSAYLVVKRFLTT
-1441 DTIKH
+1441 DTIRH
-1446 YDERKALESIK
+1446 YNERNALESIK
-1457 EGVLKI
+1457 EGALKI

-1478 RYFVLRDGY
+1478 RHCVLRDGY
-1487 LFLYKDMKSSKP
+1487 LILYKDLKSSKH
-1499 DKMCSLSSMRFY
+1499 DKMFPLSSMKFY
-1511 LGVKKKMKPPTSWG
+1511 LGVRKRVKPPTSWG

-1532 HHWHLCCD
+1532 HQWHLCCD
-1540 SSQTQ
+1540 SLQTQ
-1545 MEWMASVFIAQH
+1545 MEWMASVFLAQSARG
-1557 ENDIWPPAGK
+1557 ELEK
-1567 ERKRS
+1567 LR
-1572 ITKNPKIGGLPL
+1572 L
-1584 IPIQHEKNATQARRD
+1584 HEKR
-1599 IESARAE
+1599 
-1606 LERLRFTAK
+1606 
-1615 HDQEPGDGTLKERA
+1615 DQEPGDSTLKDRA
-1629 SIVAQCLEH
+1629 SMVAHCLEH
-1638 KDEKLRNRT
+1638 RDDKLRHRT

-1652 FNCLEDTE
+1652 LYCLEDTE
-1660 TEVLQGQ
+1660 AETEAFHGQ
-1667 QKSHKGLKTLR
+1667 QKGPKGSSKTLG

-1689 DSNNKLPPKVIEEL
+1689 DADNKLPSQVIREL
-1703 SVVLQRSRILPK
+1703 SVVLQRSRTLPK
-1715 ELQAE
+1715 ELQGE
-1720 QMVQKE
+1720 QILQKEIK

>member
-1 MYCIVL
+1 
-7 LLITSLSNEATI
+7 
-19 MSSVSEVNV
+19 MSSVTAVNV

-42 LLHFREFGF
+42 LSRFHEFGF
-51 NTVRDCAEINDSVL
+51 NTVKDCAAINDSVL
-65 LQVGISPTGHRRR
+65 HEIGISPTGHRRR
-78 ILKQLQ
+78 IIKQLQ
-84 IVLSKMQDVSIY
+84 IILSKMQDIPIY
-96 ANIHKTKKIDKTSKD
+96 ANIHKTKKNGETSKEP
-111 HHAPPSA
+111 HAPSS
-118 QNACLELS
+118 QRVTGTELVDACV
-126 ESHSVQ
+126 VQ
-132 TCSPTQLGTVTKN
+132 TPKPAQLETAAKN
-145 LDQNEVSVENSQYL
+145 LDQHDISVENSQSRKSDGKPPLPEHSLPLPGKELCL
-159 KSDDKQTL
+159 KSD
-167 PTYNFPIPEEEPH
+167 
-180 LNSGSF
+180 SF
-186 PDSLFVNEITE
+186 QDSLPGSENSKI
-197 GESLMTEKTVDCTTT
+197 ESLITKKAVDHTVG
-212 EEQTKKV
+212 EEQAGNV

-224 NVSKRPEADPEF
+224 NVSTLPHGDPEC
-236 LSYPDCSVSE
+236 LSSREGPVAE
-246 ANSGNGTNGLL
+246 ANSGNGTNG
-257 ESSPSSPF
+257 SSERSPPPPF
-265 FQFQGEMVVNDLYV
+265 FKFQGEMVVNDLYV
-279 PSSPVLTPMRSRSK
+279 PSSPFLPPMRSRSK

-303 LRHRPVPEIPGSAK
+303 LRHRPVPEIPGSTK
-317 GISGSYFCERR
+317 GLSGSYFRERR
-328 NVATSTGKSVAQQNT
+328 NVATSTGKSVTQHNS
-343 NEENSSSILPYGEN
+343 NEENSSSIFPYGETF
-357 SLFQRLENS
+357 LFQGLETS
-366 KKRPIKNEFWSQEEA
+366 KKSIKNEFWTHEET
-381 LKGETT
+381 LKGETA

-392 FFVKS
+392 CAVKS
-397 SIYDNRTEN
+397 SIYDNRKGNVSE
-406 ISTDKVEDI
+406 DKVEDI
-415 WVPREDKNNL
+415 WIPRKDKNNGSA
-425 PIDSTSESEY
+425 DCASDSEY

-443 SLRRRNSKP
+443 SLRRKNSKA
-452 SKSRTQKAVNLDPV
+452 SKSRTQKALNLDPV

-479 AESSV
+479 ADSSV
-484 LSSNVISPYACF
+484 ISSNAISPYACF
-496 YGSSERKVKSGWLD
+496 YGSSVRKVKSGWLD

-519 FQKRWVKFD
+519 FQKRWVRFD
-528 GLSIS
+528 GHSIS
-533 YYNNDK
+533 YYNNEK
-539 EKYSKGIIPLSAIS
+539 EKYSKGMIPLSAIS

-579 EERNDWIS
+579 EERNDWMS
-587 ILLNAL
+587 VLLNAL
-593 KLQALSSQCQ
+593 KSQSPSQ
-603 AAVAPE
+603 SQTVAAPD

-621 KIFTVLSGNSV
+621 KIFTALSGNSV

-641 KSGLGITIIPMNVAN
+641 KSGLGITTIPMNVAN
-656 VKQVDRTG
+656 VKQVDRTV

-671 TPYRSFSFTA
+671 TPYKSFSFIA
-681 ESEKEKQEWIE
+681 ESVKEKQEWIE

-718 SCADCKAPNPDWA
+718 SCADCKAPDPDWA

-796 LRVDSPVE
+796 LHMDSPVE
-804 KRKNFIT
+804 KRKTFIT

-820 KTLWAS
+820 KTLLAS
-826 LTKEEL
+826 LSKEEL

-837 AAVVKP
+837 AAVVKS
-843 DVLETMALLF
+843 DVLETMTLLF
-853 SGADVMCA
+853 SGADAMCA
-861 TGDPEHSTPYLLAK
+861 TGDPVHSTPYLLAK

-886 YHNKFSD
+886 HHNKFSD
-893 FPQHDIHSEGGLSQ
+893 FPQHDTHFEGGLSQ
-907 ESSQSMFL
+907 ESSQCAFL
-915 CDFLYQAPAA
+915 CDFLYQAPSAA
-925 ASKLSSEK
+925 PKLSVEK
-933 KQLEETNKKWCVLE
+933 KLLEETNKKWCVLE

-957 KSTTP
+957 KSATP
-962 NGTININEVICLV
+962 NGTINISEVICLA
-975 VHKEDFCL
+975 VHKEDFYL
-983 NTGPVFTFEIYLPSE
+983 NTGPIFTFEIYLPSE
-998 RAFLFGAETSQA
+998 RVFLFGAETSES

-1023 PFVAENLTEADY
+1023 PLVAENLTKADY
-1035 DLIGQLYYKD
+1035 DLIGQLHYKD
-1045 CHALD
+1045 CQALD
-1050 QWRKGWFAMDKSSLR
+1050 QWRKGWFAMDKSSLH
-1065 FCLQMQEGQEDTMHL
+1065 FCLPVQEVQEDRMNL
-1080 RRLQELTISTVVQ
+1080 RRLQELTISTMVQ
-1093 NGEKLDVLLLV
+1093 NGEKVDILLLV

-1128 KAAGTDGNALQDQQL
+1128 KAAGTDGDALQDQQL

-1159 TQYGLGCKYIYQTN
+1159 TQYGLGCKYIYQKD
-1173 GDPLHVT
+1173 GDSLRIS
-1180 ELLENFRKDAR
+1180 ELLESFKKDAR

-1202 EDVTGVLKSFL
+1202 EDVTGVLKRFL
-1213 SDIDDALL
+1213 ADIDDALL

-1229 ISALDTQDNK
+1229 VSALDTQDDK
-1239 ERIKKYGAFIRT
+1239 ERIKKYGTFIRS
-1251 LPGVNRATLA
+1251 LSGVNRATLA

-1290 CLFQTKGQTSE
+1290 YLFQTKGQTSE

-1357 EPDCSIIVRISPVME
+1357 EPDCSNIIRISPVME

-1382 IKNIIPTKDD
+1382 IKNIIPAKGE

-1421 WSSLAEP
+1421 WSSLADP
-1428 GSAYLVVKRFLTI
+1428 GSAYLVVKRFLTL
-1441 DTIKH
+1441 DTVKH
-1446 YDERKALESIK
+1446 YNERMALGSIK
-1457 EGVLKI
+1457 EGTLKI

-1478 RYFVLRDGY
+1478 RYSVLRDGY
-1487 LFLYKDMKSSKP
+1487 LFLYKDQKSSKP
-1499 DKMCSLSSMRFY
+1499 DKMFSLSSMKFY

-1540 SSQTQ
+1540 SSQNQ

-1557 ENDIWPPAGK
+1557 ENDVRPPAGK

-1584 IPIQHEKNATQARRD
+1584 IPIQQERNATDARRN

-1606 LERLRFTAK
+1606 LEKLRLREK
-1615 HDQEPGDGTLKERA
+1615 GDQVSGDSTLKERA
-1629 SIVAQCLEH
+1629 SMVAHCLEH
-1638 KDEKLRNRT
+1638 RDDKLRSRT

-1660 TEVLQGQ
+1660 SEVFLGQ
-1667 QKSHKGLKTLR
+1667 QKCLRGLKMSG
-1678 KTEDRNGKATL
+1678 KAEDRNGKAPL
-1689 DSNNKLPPKVIEEL
+1689 DPDKKLPSKVIEEL
-1703 SVVLQRSRILPK
+1703 SVVLQRSRTLPK
-1715 ELQAE
+1715 ELQGE
-1720 QMVQKE
+1720 QILQKDIK

>member
-1 MYCIVL
+1 MWASKRKPEAADDIFGGLKPLKKWVCEHTWIVRQL
-7 LLITSLSNEATI
+7 KSTMIGGWRLHESAESDEATT

-28 DIKDFLMSINLEQY
+28 DIRDFLMSINLEQY
-42 LLHFREFGF
+42 LLNFREFGF
-51 NTVRDCAEINDSVL
+51 NNVRDCAEINDSVL
-65 LQVGISPTGHRRR
+65 LKVGISPTGHRRR

-84 IVLSKMQDVSIY
+84 IILSKMQDIPIY
-96 ANIHKTKKIDKTSKD
+96 ANIHKTKKNDETSKD
-111 HHAPPSA
+111 HQAPSSA
-118 QNACLELS
+118 QNTSLEFS
-126 ESHSVQ
+126 DSHGVQ
-132 TCSPTQLGTVTKN
+132 IPSRIQLETVTKN
-145 LDQNEVSVENSQYL
+145 VGENEVCVENSQSL
-159 KSDDKQTL
+159 KSDDKLTL
-167 PTYNFPIPEEEPH
+167 PTHNFPIPEDEPH
-180 LNSGSF
+180 SNSGSF
-186 PDSLFVNEITE
+186 QDSLLRNEITDI
-197 GESLMTEKTVDCTTT
+197 ESLITEKTVGCTA
-212 EEQTKKV
+212 EEEHTGRD

-224 NVSKRPEADPEF
+224 NVGKLPNADLEF
-236 LSYPDCSVSE
+236 LSSHDSSVSE
-246 ANSGNGTNGLL
+246 ANSGNGTNVLL
-257 ESSPSSPF
+257 ESSPPSPF

-303 LRHRPVPEIPGSAK
+303 LRHRPVPEIPGSTK
-317 GISGSYFCERR
+317 GISGRDYPFKGYD
-328 NVATSTGKSVAQQNT
+328 VMIVFLST
-343 NEENSSSILPYGEN
+343 LY
-357 SLFQRLENS
+357 R
-366 KKRPIKNEFWSQEEA
+366 
-381 LKGETT
+381 
-387 TERNS
+387 
-392 FFVKS
+392 
-397 SIYDNRTEN
+397 
-406 ISTDKVEDI
+406 
-415 WVPREDKNNL
+415 
-425 PIDSTSESEY
+425 
-435 STVEECFQ
+435 
-443 SLRRRNSKP
+443 
-452 SKSRTQKAVNLDPV
+452 
-466 NRHSYPLSSTSGN
+466 
-479 AESSV
+479 
-484 LSSNVISPYACF
+484 
-496 YGSSERKVKSGWLD
+496 
-510 KLCPQGKRM
+510 KRM

-587 ILLNAL
+587 LLLNAL
-593 KLQALSSQCQ
+593 KLQALSSQSQ
-603 AAVAPE
+603 AAIAPE

-656 VKQVDRTG
+656 VKQVDRTV

-707 AEKIWF
+707 AEKIWY

-718 SCADCKAPNPDWA
+718 SCADCKAPDPDWA

-796 LRVDSPVE
+796 LHMDCSVE

-820 KTLWAS
+820 KTLLAS

-893 FPQHDIHSEGGLSQ
+893 FPQHDIYSEGRLNQ
-907 ESSQSMFL
+907 ESSQSTFL
-915 CDFLYQAPAA
+915 CDFLYQAPAG

-933 KQLEETNKKWCVLE
+933 KLLEETNKKWCVLE

-962 NGTININEVICLV
+962 NGTININEVICLA

-983 NTGPVFTFEIYLPSE
+983 NTGPIFTFEIYLPSE
-998 RAFLFGAETSQA
+998 RAFLFGAETSQV

-1050 QWRKGWFAMDKSSLR
+1050 QWRKGWFAMDKSNLR
-1065 FCLQMQEGQEDTMHL
+1065 FCLPMQEGQEDRMHL

-1143 SKNDVPII
+1143 GRNDVPII

-1159 TQYGLGCKYIYQTN
+1159 TQYGLGYKNIYQKN
-1173 GDPLHVT
+1173 GDPLHVS
-1180 ELLENFRKDAR
+1180 ELLESFKKDAR

-1229 ISALDTQDNK
+1229 ISALDTQDDK

-1278 MNAHNLALVFSS
+1278 MSAHNLALVFSS
-1290 CLFQTKGQTSE
+1290 CFFQTKGQTSE

-1357 EPDCSIIVRISPVME
+1357 EPDCSIIIRISPVME

-1446 YDERKALESIK
+1446 YNERKALENIK
-1457 EGVLKI
+1457 EGVLKV

-1478 RYFVLRDGY
+1478 RYCVLRDGY
-1487 LFLYKDMKSSKP
+1487 LLLYKDLKSSKP
-1499 DKMCSLSSMRFY
+1499 DKMFSLSSVKFY

-1532 HHWHLCCD
+1532 HHWHLCCE

-1545 MEWMASVFIAQH
+1545 TEWMANIFIAQH

-1584 IPIQHEKNATQARRD
+1584 IPIQHDRNATQARRET
-1599 IESARAE
+1599 ESAKAE
-1606 LERLRFTAK
+1606 LERLRLGAK
-1615 HDQEPGDGTLKERA
+1615 RDQGGDGTLKEKA

-1660 TEVLQGQ
+1660 AEVFPGR
-1667 QKSHKGLKTLR
+1667 QKGHKGLKTLR
-1678 KTEDRNGKATL
+1678 KTEDRNGKDTL
-1689 DSNNKLPPKVIEEL
+1689 DCNNKLPPKVIEEL
-1703 SVVLQRSRILPK
+1703 SVVLQRSRTLPK
-1715 ELQAE
+1715 ELQDE
-1720 QMVQKE
+1720 QVVQKEIK

>member
-1 MYCIVL
+1 
-7 LLITSLSNEATI
+7 
-19 MSSVSEVNV
+19 MSSVSEVNI
-28 DIKDFLMSINLEQY
+28 DIRDFLMSINLEQY
-42 LLHFREFGF
+42 LLHFQEFGF
-51 NTVRDCAEINDSVL
+51 YTVKDCGGINDSVL
-65 LQVGISPTGHRRR
+65 HEIGISPTGHRRR
-78 ILKQLQ
+78 ILKKLQ
-84 IVLSKMQDVSIY
+84 MILSNMQEIPIY
-96 ANIHKTKKIDKTSKD
+96 ANVHKTKNENTSKD
-111 HHAPPSA
+111 RHAPSSDR
-118 QNACLELS
+118 NTCIELS
-126 ESHSVQ
+126 DSGSVQ
-132 TCSPTQLGTVTKN
+132 TPSSTQLETVEKTRDQNDVHVEKSQSFQSGDKLSLSEHDFPISEELHLNLDSHDSLSGKTESLVIKKTMDGTVR
-145 LDQNEVSVENSQYL
+145 EH
-159 KSDDKQTL
+159 
-167 PTYNFPIPEEEPH
+167 PTE
-180 LNSGSF
+180 
-186 PDSLFVNEITE
+186 
-197 GESLMTEKTVDCTTT
+197 
-212 EEQTKKV
+212 KV
-219 DLISE
+219 DLVSE
-224 NVSKRPEADPEF
+224 NFSLLPNADPECLF
-236 LSYPDCSVSE
+236 SLDCSASE
-246 ANSGNGTNGLL
+246 AQSRSGTNGLL
-257 ESSPSSPF
+257 ESSLPSPL

-279 PSSPVLTPMRSRSK
+279 PSSPVLSPMRSRSK

-303 LRHRPVPEIPGSAK
+303 LRHRPVPDIPGATK
-317 GISGSYFCERR
+317 GISGSYLRERR
-328 NVATSTGKSVAQQNT
+328 TVTTSTGKSVTLPNS
-343 NEENSSSILPYGEN
+343 NEENSSSIFPYGETF
-357 SLFQRLENS
+357 LFQRLENS
-366 KKRPIKNEFWSQEEA
+366 KKRSIKNEFWTHEET
-381 LKGETT
+381 LKGEASTSV
-387 TERNS
+387 NS
-392 FFVKS
+392 FLIKS
-397 SIYDNRTEN
+397 SIYDNRKEK
-406 ISTDKVEDI
+406 ISEDKVEDI
-415 WVPREDKNNL
+415 WIPREDRNNL
-425 PIDSTSESEY
+425 LQDSASESEY

-443 SLRRRNSKP
+443 SLRRKNSKA
-452 SKSRTQKAVNLDPV
+452 SKSRTQKALNLDPV
-466 NRHSYPLSSTSGN
+466 NRHSYPLNSTSGN
-479 AESSV
+479 EEASAVSA
-484 LSSNVISPYACF
+484 NAISPYACF
-496 YGSSERKVKSGWLD
+496 YGSSTMRVKSGWLD
-510 KLCPQGKRM
+510 KLSPQGKRM

-533 YYNNDK
+533 YYNNEK
-539 EKYSKGIIPLSAIS
+539 EMYSKGIIPLSAIS

-572 VFRVEKE
+572 VFRAEKE

-587 ILLNAL
+587 TLLSAL
-593 KLQALSSQCQ
+593 KSQSLTSQSQ

-621 KIFTVLSGNSV
+621 KIFTVLKGSSV

-641 KSGLGITIIPMNVAN
+641 KSGLGITVIPMNVAN
-656 VKQVDRTG
+656 VKQVDRTA

-671 TPYRSFSFTA
+671 TPYRSFNFTA
-681 ESEKEKQEWIE
+681 ESEKEKQDWIE

-718 SCADCKAPNPDWA
+718 SCADCKAPDPDWA

-796 LRVDSPVE
+796 LHMDSPVE

-811 QKYKEGRFR
+811 QKYREGKFR
-820 KTLWAS
+820 KTLLAS

-861 TGDPEHSTPYLLAK
+861 TGDPVHSTPYLLAK

-893 FPQHDIHSEGGLSQ
+893 FPQHDVHSDMGLSQ
-907 ESSQSMFL
+907 EPAQATFL
-915 CDFLYQAPAA
+915 CDFLYQAPAS
-925 ASKLSSEK
+925 ASKISSEK
-933 KQLEETNKKWCVLE
+933 KILEETNKKWCVLE

-962 NGTININEVICLV
+962 NGTINISEVICLAI
-975 VHKEDFCL
+975 HKEDFYL
-983 NTGPVFTFEIYLPSE
+983 NTGPVFIFEIYLPSE
-998 RAFLFGAETSQA
+998 RVFLFGAETSQA
-1010 QRKWTEAIAKHFV
+1010 QRKWTETIAKHFV

-1035 DLIGQLYYKD
+1035 DLIGQLFYKD

-1065 FCLQMQEGQEDTMHL
+1065 FCLHMQEAQEDRMHL
-1080 RRLQELTISTVVQ
+1080 RRLQELTTSTMVQ
-1093 NGEKLDVLLLV
+1093 NGEKLDVLFLV

-1159 TQYGLGCKYIYQTN
+1159 TQYGLGCKYIYQKN
-1173 GDPLHVT
+1173 GDPLHIS
-1180 ELLENFRKDAR
+1180 ELLENFKKDAR

-1202 EDVTGVLKSFL
+1202 EDVTGVLKRFL

-1229 ISALDTQDNK
+1229 VSALDTQDEK

-1357 EPDCSIIVRISPVME
+1357 EPDCSIIIRISPVME

-1382 IKNIIPTKDD
+1382 IKNIVPTKGD

-1412 ENVLEQVLR
+1412 ENILEQVLR

-1446 YDERKALESIK
+1446 YREKGIK

-1478 RYFVLRDGY
+1478 RYFVLRDGC
-1487 LFLYKDMKSSKP
+1487 LFLYKDPKSSKH
-1499 DKMCSLSSMRFY
+1499 DKMFPLSSVKFY

-1545 MEWMASVFIAQH
+1545 MEWMASIFIAQ
-1557 ENDIWPPAGK
+1557 
-1567 ERKRS
+1567 
-1572 ITKNPKIGGLPL
+1572 
-1584 IPIQHEKNATQARRD
+1584 
-1599 IESARAE
+1599 SARAE
-1606 LERLRFTAK
+1606 LERLRLSEK
-1615 HDQEPGDGTLKERA
+1615 HGREESMEPSLKDRA

-1638 KDEKLRNRT
+1638 KEDRLRDRT

-1652 FNCLEDTE
+1652 FVCLEDTE
-1660 TEVLQGQ
+1660 AELQQGQ
-1667 QKSHKGLKTLR
+1667 QKGQKGLKALK
-1678 KTEDRNGKATL
+1678 KTEDKSSKAAL
-1689 DSNNKLPPKVIEEL
+1689 DSDHKLPSKVIEEL
-1703 SVVLQRSRILPK
+1703 SVVLQRSRTLPK
-1715 ELQAE
+1715 ELQSE
-1720 QMVQKE
+1720 RILNKEIK

>member
-1 MYCIVL
+1 
-7 LLITSLSNEATI
+7 

-42 LLHFREFGF
+42 LLRFREFGF
-51 NTVRDCAEINDSVL
+51 NNVRDCAEINDSVL
-65 LQVGISPTGHRRR
+65 LKVGISPTGHRRR

-84 IVLSKMQDVSIY
+84 IILSKMQDISIY
-96 ANIHKTKKIDKTSKD
+96 ANVHKTKKNDETSED
-111 HHAPPSA
+111 HHAPSSV
-118 QNACLELS
+118 QNTCLELS
-126 ESHSVQ
+126 DSHSVQ
-132 TCSPTQLGTVTKN
+132 TPPTQLETVTRS
-145 LDQNEVSVENSQYL
+145 LDQNEVSVENSQSF
-159 KSDDKQTL
+159 KSDDKLTL

-180 LNSGSF
+180 LNSDSF
-186 PDSLFVNEITE
+186 QGSLFGSEITDV
-197 GESLMTEKTVDCTTT
+197 ESLTAQKTIDSTTG

-224 NVSKRPEADPEF
+224 NVSKLPSEDPEF
-236 LSYPDCSVSE
+236 LSSPDCSVPE
-246 ANSGNGTNGLL
+246 ANFGNGTNRLL
-257 ESSPSSPF
+257 ESSPPSPF

-303 LRHRPVPEIPGSAK
+303 LRHRPVPELPGSAK
-317 GISGSYFCERR
+317 GISGSYFRERR
-328 NVATSTGKSVAQQNT
+328 NVPTSTGKSMTQQNT
-343 NEENSSSILPYGEN
+343 NEENSSSIFPYGETF
-357 SLFQRLENS
+357 LFQRLENS
-366 KKRPIKNEFWSQEEA
+366 KKRSIRNEFWTQEET
-381 LKGETT
+381 LKRVTT

-397 SIYDNRTEN
+397 SLYDNRMEN
-406 ISTDKVEDI
+406 VSEDKVEDI
-415 WVPREDKNNL
+415 WIPREDKNNL
-425 PIDSTSESEY
+425 PIDSASESEY

-443 SLRRRNSKP
+443 SLRRKHSKP
-452 SKSRTQKAVNLDPV
+452 SKSRTQKAVNLASV
-466 NRHSYPLSSTSGN
+466 NRHSYPLSSTSGK
-479 AESSV
+479 ADSSII
-484 LSSNVISPYACF
+484 SSNVISPYACF
-496 YGSSERKVKSGWLD
+496 YGSSARKVKSGWLD

-587 ILLNAL
+587 VLLNAL
-593 KLQALSSQCQ
+593 KLQALSSQSQ
-603 AAVAPE
+603 GAVAPE

-656 VKQVDRTG
+656 VKQVDRTV

-782 ANDFWAGNLQKDEE
+782 ANDFWAGSLQKDEE
-796 LRVDSPVE
+796 LHVDSPVE

-933 KQLEETNKKWCVLE
+933 KLLEETNKKWCVLE

-962 NGTININEVICLV
+962 NGTININEVICLA

-983 NTGPVFTFEIYLPSE
+983 NTGPIFTFEIYLPSE

-1045 CHALD
+1045 CHTLD
-1050 QWRKGWFAMDKSSLR
+1050 QWRKGWFAIDKSSLH
-1065 FCLQMQEGQEDTMHL
+1065 FCLQMQEGQEDRMHL
-1080 RRLQELTISTVVQ
+1080 RRLQELTISTILQ

-1159 TQYGLGCKYIYQTN
+1159 TQYGLGCKYIYQKN
-1173 GDPLHVT
+1173 GDPLHVS
-1180 ELLENFRKDAR
+1180 ELLESFKKDAR

-1202 EDVTGVLKSFL
+1202 EDVTGVVKSFL

-1229 ISALDTQDNK
+1229 ISALDTQDDK
-1239 ERIKKYGAFIRT
+1239 ERIQKYGAFIRT

-1261 AIIEHLYRVQK
+1261 AMIEHLYRVQK

-1278 MNAHNLALVFSS
+1278 MNAHNLALAFSS

-1311 NYVEIFEVKEDQ
+1311 NYVEIFEV
-1323 VKQMDIENSFITK
+1323 
-1336 WKDTQVSQ
+1336 SQ

-1357 EPDCSIIVRISPVME
+1357 EADCSIIIRISPVME

-1441 DTIKH
+1441 DTVKH
-1446 YDERKALESIK
+1446 YNERKALESIK

-1499 DKMCSLSSMRFY
+1499 DKMFPLSSMKFY

-1532 HHWHLCCD
+1532 HLWHLCCD

-1545 MEWMASVFIAQH
+1545 MEWMANVFIAQH

-1572 ITKNPKIGGLPL
+1572 ITKTPKIGGLPL
-1584 IPIQHEKNATQARRD
+1584 IPIQHEKNATQDWRD
-1599 IESARAE
+1599 IESAKAE
-1606 LERLRFTAK
+1606 LERLRLSAK
-1615 HDQEPGDGTLKERA
+1615 RDQEPGDGTLKERA
-1629 SIVAQCLEH
+1629 SIVSQCLEH
-1638 KDEKLRNRT
+1638 KDEKVRNRT
-1647 RKHRS
+1647 RKHWS

-1660 TEVLQGQ
+1660 AEVLQGQ
-1667 QKSHKGLKTLR
+1667 QKGQKGLKTLR

-1703 SVVLQRSRILPK
+1703 SVVLQRSRTLSK

-1720 QMVQKE
+1720 QMVQK

>member
-1 MYCIVL
+1 
-7 LLITSLSNEATI
+7 

-42 LLHFREFGF
+42 LLCFRESGY
-51 NTVRDCAEINDSVL
+51 NSVKDCVAINDNVL
-65 LQVGISPTGHRRR
+65 HSIGISPTGHRRR

-84 IVLSKMQDVSIY
+84 ILLSKMQDISIY
-96 ANIHKTKKIDKTSKD
+96 ANIHKTKKNDDSSKD
-111 HHAPPSA
+111 HQAAPSSD
-118 QNACLELS
+118 QHTCVE
-126 ESHSVQ
+126 HSDSGRVP
-132 TCSPTQLGTVTKN
+132 TTSPPPLDTVTKN
-145 LDQNEVSVENSQYL
+145 LDENEVTVENSQSL
-159 KSDDKQTL
+159 RSEDKPSPNNDL
-167 PTYNFPIPEEEPH
+167 PISEEPH
-180 LNSGSF
+180 PNLESFHDSENSNIES
-186 PDSLFVNEITE
+186 VITK
-197 GESLMTEKTVDCTTT
+197 KTVDCTI
-212 EEQTKKV
+212 EEQQTEKV
-219 DLISE
+219 NLISE
-224 NVSKRPEADPEF
+224 HLSKLPKADPECF
-236 LSYPDCSVSE
+236 SFVGCSGSKSD
-246 ANSGNGTNGLL
+246 ANSGNGHNGVL
-257 ESSPSSPF
+257 EKSPPSPF

-279 PSSPVLTPMRSRSK
+279 PSSPILAPMRSRSK

-303 LRHRPVPEIPGSAK
+303 LRHRPVPELPGSTK
-317 GISGSYFCERR
+317 GISGSCFRERR
-328 NVATSTGKSVAQQNT
+328 NVATSTGKSAAWKNS
-343 NEENSSSILPYGEN
+343 NEENSSSIFPYGETF
-357 SLFQRLENS
+357 LFQRLENS
-366 KKRPIKNEFWSQEEA
+366 KKKSIRNEFLTHEET
-381 LKGETT
+381 LKREPVATGTSLII
-387 TERNS
+387 R
-392 FFVKS
+392 S
-397 SIYDNRTEN
+397 SIYDNRKETVSEN
-406 ISTDKVEDI
+406 KVEDI
-415 WVPREDKNNL
+415 WIPRQDKNSFL
-425 PIDSTSESEY
+425 IDSASESEY

-443 SLRRRNSKP
+443 SLKRKNSKA
-452 SKSRTQKAVNLDPV
+452 SKSRTQKALNLDPG
-466 NRHSYPLSSTSGN
+466 NRNSYPLSSCSGN
-479 AESSV
+479 ANSSTI
-484 LSSNVISPYACF
+484 SSSAISPYACF
-496 YGSSERKVKSGWLD
+496 YGSSARKVKSGWLD
-510 KLCPQGKRM
+510 KLSPQGKRM

-533 YYNNDK
+533 YYNNEK
-539 EKYSKGIIPLSAIS
+539 EMYSKGIIPLSAIS
-553 TVRVQG
+553 TVRGQG

-593 KLQALSSQCQ
+593 KSESLASQSQ
-603 AAVAPE
+603 SIVTPE

-656 VKQVDRTG
+656 VKQVDRTV

-681 ESEKEKQEWIE
+681 ETEKEKQDWIE

-718 SCADCKAPNPDWA
+718 TCADCKAPDPDWA

-796 LRVDSPVE
+796 LHMDSPVE

-811 QKYKEGRFR
+811 QKYKEGKFR
-820 KTLWAS
+820 KTLLAS

-837 AAVVKP
+837 AAVVKS

-861 TGDPEHSTPYLLAK
+861 TGDPVHSTPYLLAK

-893 FPQHDIHSEGGLSQ
+893 FPQHDIHGEGGLNQ
-907 ESSQSMFL
+907 ESPQTTFL

-933 KQLEETNKKWCVLE
+933 KLLEETNKKWCVLE
-947 GGFLSYYEND
+947 GGFLSYYDSD

-962 NGTININEVICLV
+962 NGSINVNEVICLAIQ
-975 VHKEDFCL
+975 KEDFYL
-983 NTGPVFTFEIYLPSE
+983 TTGPIFIFEIYLPSE
-998 RAFLFGAETSQA
+998 RVFLFGAETSQA

-1023 PFVAENLTEADY
+1023 PLFAENLTEADY
-1035 DLIGQLYYKD
+1035 DLIGQLFYKD

-1050 QWRKGWFAMDKSSLR
+1050 QWRKGWFAMDKSSLH
-1065 FCLQMQEGQEDTMHL
+1065 FCLQTPEVQEDRMAL
-1080 RRLQELTISTVVQ
+1080 RRLQELTISTMVQ

-1159 TQYGLGCKYIYQTN
+1159 TQYGLGCKYIYQKN
-1173 GDPLHVT
+1173 GDPLHIS
-1180 ELLENFRKDAR
+1180 ELLESFKKDAR
-1191 SFKLRAGKHQL
+1191 SVKLRAGRHQL
-1202 EDVTGVLKSFL
+1202 EDVTGVLKNFL
-1213 SDIDDALL
+1213 CDVDNALL

-1229 ISALDTQDNK
+1229 ISALDTQDDK
-1239 ERIKKYGAFIRT
+1239 ERIKKYGAFIRS

-1311 NYVEIFEVKEDQ
+1311 NYVEIFEV
-1323 VKQMDIENSFITK
+1323 
-1336 WKDTQVSQ
+1336 SQ

-1357 EPDCSIIVRISPVME
+1357 EPDCSIIIRISPVME

-1382 IKNIIPTKDD
+1382 IKNIIPTKGD

-1428 GSAYLVVKRFLTI
+1428 GSAYLVVKRFLTV
-1441 DTIKH
+1441 DTIKL
-1446 YDERKALESIK
+1446 YSERSTLESIK
-1457 EGVLKI
+1457 EGVLRI

-1487 LFLYKDMKSSKP
+1487 LFLYKDVKSSKH
-1499 DKMCSLSSMRFY
+1499 DKMFSLSSMKFY

-1540 SSQTQ
+1540 SLQTQ
-1545 MEWMASVFIAQH
+1545 MEWMASIFITQH

-1584 IPIQHEKNATQARRD
+1584 IPIQHERNATQARRN
-1599 IESARAE
+1599 IESATAE
-1606 LERLRFTAK
+1606 LDRLRLSAK
-1615 HDQEPGDGTLKERA
+1615 HDRVSVDSSLKERA
-1629 SIVAQCLEH
+1629 SMVAQCLEH
-1638 KDEKLRNRT
+1638 KDDRLRSRN

-1660 TEVLQGQ
+1660 PEAPPGQ
-1667 QKSHKGLKTLR
+1667 QKGLKGLKTLR
-1678 KTEDRNGKATL
+1678 RTEDRNSKATL
-1689 DSNNKLPPKVIEEL
+1689 DSDHKLPSKVIEEL
-1703 SVVLQRSRILPK
+1703 NVVLQRSRTLPK
-1715 ELQAE
+1715 ESQDE
-1720 QMVQKE
+1720 QTLQKEIK

>member
-1 MYCIVL
+1 
-7 LLITSLSNEATI
+7 

-28 DIKDFLMSINLEQY
+28 DIRDFLMSINLEQY
-42 LLHFREFGF
+42 LLHFRKFGF
-51 NTVRDCAEINDSVL
+51 NTVKDCAAINDGVL
-65 LQVGISPTGHRRR
+65 HKIGISPTGHRRR

-84 IVLSKMQDVSIY
+84 IILSKMQDIPIY
-96 ANIHKTKKIDKTSKD
+96 ANIHKTKKDDETSED
-111 HHAPPSA
+111 HHAPSSG
-118 QNACLELS
+118 QNTSIELS
-126 ESHSVQ
+126 DTGGVQ
-132 TCSPTQLGTVTKN
+132 APSPTHWETVIKN
-145 LDQNEVSVENSQYL
+145 LDRNDVSVENSQSL
-159 KSDDKQTL
+159 KSDDKL
-167 PTYNFPIPEEEPH
+167 SLLKHNFPVPEEEPH
-180 LNSGSF
+180 LNLSSF
-186 PDSLFVNEITE
+186 QHTLFGNENIKI
-197 GESLMTEKTVDCTTT
+197 ESLITEKTTDCTS
-212 EEQTKKV
+212 EEQQTIRF
-219 DLISE
+219 DLLSE
-224 NVSKRPEADPEF
+224 NASKHPDADPEC
-236 LSYPDCSVSE
+236 LSSLGCSDSE
-246 ANSGNGTNGLL
+246 ANSGSETNGLI
-257 ESSPSSPF
+257 ERSPPSPF

-279 PSSPVLTPMRSRSK
+279 PSSPILAPMRSRSK

-303 LRHRPVPEIPGSAK
+303 LRHRPVPEIPASTK
-317 GISGSYFCERR
+317 GISGR
-328 NVATSTGKSVAQQNT
+328 
-343 NEENSSSILPYGEN
+343 
-357 SLFQRLENS
+357 
-366 KKRPIKNEFWSQEEA
+366 
-381 LKGETT
+381 
-387 TERNS
+387 
-392 FFVKS
+392 
-397 SIYDNRTEN
+397 
-406 ISTDKVEDI
+406 
-415 WVPREDKNNL
+415 
-425 PIDSTSESEY
+425 
-435 STVEECFQ
+435 
-443 SLRRRNSKP
+443 
-452 SKSRTQKAVNLDPV
+452 
-466 NRHSYPLSSTSGN
+466 
-479 AESSV
+479 
-484 LSSNVISPYACF
+484 
-496 YGSSERKVKSGWLD
+496 
-510 KLCPQGKRM
+510 KRM

-533 YYNNDK
+533 YYNNEK

-593 KLQALSSQCQ
+593 KSQSPSSQSQ
-603 AAVAPE
+603 AAPAPE

-656 VKQVDRTG
+656 VKQVDRTV

-718 SCADCKAPNPDWA
+718 SCADCKAPDPDWA

-796 LRVDSPVE
+796 LHMDSPVE

-820 KTLWAS
+820 KTLLAS

-861 TGDPEHSTPYLLAK
+861 TGDPVYSTPYLLAK

-907 ESSQSMFL
+907 ESSQSTFL
-915 CDFLYQAPAA
+915 CDFLYQAPSA

-933 KQLEETNKKWCVLE
+933 KLLEETNKKWCVLE

-962 NGTININEVICLV
+962 NGTINISEIICLA
-975 VHKEDFCL
+975 VHKEDFYL
-983 NTGPVFTFEIYLPSE
+983 NTGPIFTFEIYLPSE

-1050 QWRKGWFAMDKSSLR
+1050 QWRKGWFSMEKSSLR
-1065 FCLQMQEGQEDTMHL
+1065 FCLQMQEVQEDRMHL

-1093 NGEKLDVLLLV
+1093 NGEKMDVLLLV

-1159 TQYGLGCKYIYQTN
+1159 TQYGLGCKYIYQKN
-1173 GDPLHVT
+1173 GDPLHIS
-1180 ELLENFRKDAR
+1180 ELLESFKKDAR

-1202 EDVTGVLKSFL
+1202 EDVTGVLKNFL

-1229 ISALDTQDNK
+1229 ISALDTQEDK

-1261 AIIEHLYRVQK
+1261 AVIEHLYRVQK

-1311 NYVEIFEVKEDQ
+1311 NYVEIFEV
-1323 VKQMDIENSFITK
+1323 
-1336 WKDTQVSQ
+1336 SQ

-1357 EPDCSIIVRISPVME
+1357 EPDCSIIIRISPVME

-1382 IKNIIPTKDD
+1382 IKNIIPTKGD

-1446 YDERKALESIK
+1446 YNERRTLESIK

-1487 LFLYKDMKSSKP
+1487 LFLYKDSKSSKY
-1499 DKMCSLSSMRFY
+1499 DKMFSLASMKFY

-1532 HHWHLCCD
+1532 HHWHICCD
-1540 SSQTQ
+1540 SLQTQ
-1545 MEWMASVFIAQH
+1545 MEWMANVFIAQH

-1584 IPIQHEKNATQARRD
+1584 IPIQHERSATLARRN

-1606 LERLRFTAK
+1606 LERLQLSEKR
-1615 HDQEPGDGTLKERA
+1615 DQELGDSSIKERA
-1629 SIVAQCLEH
+1629 SMVAHCLEH
-1638 KDEKLRNRT
+1638 KDEKLRTRT

-1660 TEVLQGQ
+1660 AEVLPGP

-1678 KTEDRNGKATL
+1678 KTEDRNGRAAL
-1689 DSNNKLPPKVIEEL
+1689 DSDSKLPSRVIEEL
-1703 SVVLQRSRILPK
+1703 SVVLQRTRTFPKDSQGEQILPK
-1715 ELQAE
+1715 EIN
-1720 QMVQKE
+1720 

>member
-1 MYCIVL
+1 
-7 LLITSLSNEATI
+7 

-28 DIKDFLMSINLEQY
+28 DIRDFLMSINLEQY
-42 LLHFREFGF
+42 LPRFREFGL
-51 NTVRDCAEINDSVL
+51 NTVKDCAAVNDGL
-65 LQVGISPTGHRRR
+65 LHKIGISPTGHRKR

-84 IVLSKMQDVSIY
+84 IILSKMQDIPIY
-96 ANIHKTKKIDKTSKD
+96 ANIHKTKKDDETSED
-111 HHAPPSA
+111 RHSPSSG
-118 QNACLELS
+118 QNTATELS
-126 ESHSVQ
+126 DTGDVQ
-132 TCSPTQLGTVTKN
+132 VSGLTRWETVTKN
-145 LDQNEVSVENSQYL
+145 LDRNDIANSQSL
-159 KSDDKQTL
+159 KSDDNLSLLKQ
-167 PTYNFPIPEEEPH
+167 NFPVPEEEPH
-180 LNSGSF
+180 LNLSSF
-186 PDSLFVNEITE
+186 QHTLLGNENIKT
-197 GESLMTEKTVDCTTT
+197 ESLITEKTTDFAV
-212 EEQTKKV
+212 EEQQTETFEV
-219 DLISE
+219 ISE
-224 NVSKRPEADPEF
+224 NASKLPDVDPEC
-236 LSYPDCSVSE
+236 LSSLGCSISE
-246 ANSGNGTNGLL
+246 AHSGNETNGLT
-257 ESSPSSPF
+257 ERSSPSPF
-265 FQFQGEMVVNDLYV
+265 FQFKGEMVVNDLYV
-279 PSSPVLTPMRSRSK
+279 PSSPILAPMRSRSK

-303 LRHRPVPEIPGSAK
+303 LRHRPVPEIPGSTK
-317 GISGSYFCERR
+317 GISGSYFRERR
-328 NVATSTGKSVAQQNT
+328 NVATSTDS
-343 NEENSSSILPYGEN
+343 NEENSSSIFPYGETF
-357 SLFQRLENS
+357 LIQRLENF
-366 KKRPIKNEFWSQEEA
+366 KKRSIKNEFWTHEET

-392 FFVKS
+392 FVIKS
-397 SIYDNRTEN
+397 SIYDNRKEN
-406 ISTDKVEDI
+406 ISEDKVEDI
-415 WVPREDKNNL
+415 WIPREDKNNL
-425 PIDSTSESEY
+425 PVDSASESEY

-443 SLRRRNSKP
+443 SLRRKNSKA
-452 SKSRTQKAVNLDPV
+452 SKSRTQKALTMDPV

-479 AESSV
+479 AESSIV
-484 LSSNVISPYACF
+484 SSNAISPYACF
-496 YGSSERKVKSGWLD
+496 YGSSARKVKSGWLD
-510 KLCPQGKRM
+510 KLSPQGKRM

-533 YYNNDK
+533 YYNNEK

-593 KLQALSSQCQ
+593 KSQSPALQSQ
-603 AAVAPE
+603 AAAAPE

-621 KIFTVLSGNSV
+621 KIFTVLSGSSV

-656 VKQVDRTG
+656 VKQVDRTV

-718 SCADCKAPNPDWA
+718 SCADCKAPDPDWA

-796 LRVDSPVE
+796 LHMDSPVE
-804 KRKNFIT
+804 KRKTFIT

-820 KTLWAS
+820 KTLLAS

-853 SGADVMCA
+853 SGADVMCT
-861 TGDPEHSTPYLLAK
+861 TGDPVHSTPYLLAK

-893 FPQHDIHSEGGLSQ
+893 FPQHDIHSEGGLGQ
-907 ESSQSMFL
+907 ESSQSTFL
-915 CDFLYQAPAA
+915 CDFLYQAPSA

-933 KQLEETNKKWCVLE
+933 KLLEETNKKWCVLE

-957 KSTTP
+957 KSTAP
-962 NGTININEVICLV
+962 NGTININEVICLA
-975 VHKEDFCL
+975 VHKEDFYL
-983 NTGPVFTFEIYLPSE
+983 NTGPIFTFEIYLPSE
-998 RAFLFGAETSQA
+998 RAFFFGAETSQA

-1050 QWRKGWFAMDKSSLR
+1050 QWRKGWFSMEKSSLR
-1065 FCLQMQEGQEDTMHL
+1065 FCLQMQEVQEDRMHL

-1093 NGEKLDVLLLV
+1093 NGEKMDVLLLV

-1110 YIHGHTKLDF
+1110 YIHGHSKLDF

-1159 TQYGLGCKYIYQTN
+1159 TQYGLGCKYIYQKN
-1173 GDPLHVT
+1173 GDPLHIS
-1180 ELLENFRKDAR
+1180 ELLESFKKDAR

-1202 EDVTGVLKSFL
+1202 EDVTGVLKNFL

-1229 ISALDTQDNK
+1229 ISALDTQDDK
-1239 ERIKKYGAFIRT
+1239 ERIKKYGAFIRS

-1261 AIIEHLYRVQK
+1261 AVIEHLYRVQK

-1311 NYVEIFEVKEDQ
+1311 NYVEIFEV
-1323 VKQMDIENSFITK
+1323 
-1336 WKDTQVSQ
+1336 SQ

-1357 EPDCSIIVRISPVME
+1357 EPDCSIIIRISPVME

-1382 IKNIIPTKDD
+1382 IKNIIPMKGD

-1421 WSSLAEP
+1421 WSSLSEP

-1446 YDERKALESIK
+1446 YNERRALESIK
-1457 EGVLKI
+1457 EGMLKI

-1487 LFLYKDMKSSKP
+1487 LFLYKDSKSSKY
-1499 DKMCSLSSMRFY
+1499 DKMFSLGSLKFY

-1532 HHWHLCCD
+1532 HHWHICCD
-1540 SSQTQ
+1540 SLQTQ
-1545 MEWMASVFIAQH
+1545 MEWMANVFIAQH
-1557 ENDIWPPAGK
+1557 ENDIRPPAGK

-1584 IPIQHEKNATQARRD
+1584 IPIQHERSATQARRN

-1606 LERLRFTAK
+1606 LERLRLSEK
-1615 HDQEPGDGTLKERA
+1615 RDQELGDSSLKERA
-1629 SIVAQCLEH
+1629 SMVAHCLEH
-1638 KDEKLRNRT
+1638 KDEKLRTRT

-1660 TEVLQGQ
+1660 AEVFPGQ

-1678 KTEDRNGKATL
+1678 KTEDRNGKAAL
-1689 DSNNKLPPKVIEEL
+1689 DSDSKLPSRVIEEL
-1703 SVVLQRSRILPK
+1703 SVVLQRTRTLPRDLEDEQIL
-1715 ELQAE
+1715 
-1720 QMVQKE
+1720 QKEIK